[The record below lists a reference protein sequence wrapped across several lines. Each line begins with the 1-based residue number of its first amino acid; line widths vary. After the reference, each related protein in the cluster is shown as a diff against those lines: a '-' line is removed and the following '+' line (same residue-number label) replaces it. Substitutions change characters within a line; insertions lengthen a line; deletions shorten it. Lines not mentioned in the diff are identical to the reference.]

1 MGPFNGS
8 NTDYQIKRGIYT
20 GRLIVEESGS
30 RVLEVIA
37 NCGVL
42 SRNQA
47 ALITDCKNAP
57 KIIGR
62 LASKG
67 YLDEYISK
75 TSPPLYALGKK
86 GAEILGVPHKSWDTT
101 LLLRLAAANQLWAQI
116 RKMWPGAVWDTTGAH
131 PIVTAAGVSF
141 IVAAPRLIPRE
152 NFYAI
157 LTYNHIGANRLLVVT
172 ASQGQAEELSS
183 SIANRDVV
191 RYTWDDLLKDGA
203 TFYYSSGKKLVK
215 DKGLNSEKNIIK
227 SFPKPIDGDL
237 AVVYN

>member
-8 NTDYQIKRGIYT
+8 NTDYQLKRGIYT
-20 GRLIVEESGS
+20 GRLIVEESSG
-30 RVLEVIA
+30 RVLEAIA

-57 KIIGR
+57 KTIGR

-75 TSPPLYALGKK
+75 TSPPLYSLGKK
-86 GAEILGVPHKSWDTT
+86 GAEILGVAYKTWDTIP
-101 LLLRLAAANQLWAQI
+101 LLRLAAANQLWSQI
-116 RKMWPGAVWDTTGAH
+116 RKMWPGAVWNTAGGC
-131 PIVTAAGVSF
+131 PVVTASGVSF
-141 IVAAPRLIPRE
+141 VIAAPRLIPRE

-157 LTYNHIGANRLLVVT
+157 LTYNHIGANRLLVVA
-172 ASQGQAEELSS
+172 ASQEQTEELST
-183 SIANRDVV
+183 SIANKDIV

-215 DKGLNSEKNIIK
+215 DKGLNSERNFKK
-227 SFPKPIDGDL
+227 SYLKPIDGNL
-237 AVVYN
+237 AVIYN